1 MQRETILSSYILRLS
16 RKHQRLRVGLQD
28 VRTGHTED
36 FDSIEAL
43 IEHLGHLQTSLELK
57 LITDDAARAPPVI
70 PKLKRNT
77 ASIEPLITPEFESLE
92 SVYNQLLVQKKRC
105 TAGTKSV

>member
-16 RKHQRLRVGLQD
+16 RKHQRLRVGLQE
-28 VRTGHTED
+28 VRTGHTQD

-43 IEHLGHLQTSLELK
+43 IEHLGHLQISLELK

-77 ASIEPLITPEFESLE
+77 ASPEPPVTPESESLE
-92 SVYNQLLVQKKRC
+92 SVNQLLVQKKCR
-105 TAGTKSV
+105 TAGTKSL

>member
-28 VRTGHTED
+28 VRTGYTQD

-43 IEHLGHLQTSLELK
+43 IEHLGHLQISLESNLT
-57 LITDDAARAPPVI
+57 TDDAARAPPVI

-77 ASIEPLITPEFESLE
+77 ASPEPPITPESDSLE
-92 SVYNQLLVQKKRC
+92 AVYNQLLVQKERR
-105 TAGTKSV
+105 TAGTKSL